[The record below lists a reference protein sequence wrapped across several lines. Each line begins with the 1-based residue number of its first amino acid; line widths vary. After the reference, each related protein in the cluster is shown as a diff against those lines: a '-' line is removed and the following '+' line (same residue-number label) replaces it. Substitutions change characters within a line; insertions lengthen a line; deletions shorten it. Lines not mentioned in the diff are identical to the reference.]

1 VSDLQRLAANQ
12 LDTIKTHV
20 IHASTVMLAHHRFR
34 VNHFLYFFQIF
45 KELLIG
51 KSQYLNRLAWVWVL
65 ACVGQFDGGG

>member
-1 VSDLQRLAANQ
+1 MSDLQRLAANQ

-20 IHASTVMLAHHRFR
+20 IHASTAMLAHHSFR

-51 KSQYLNRLAWVWVL
+51 KSQYRNQQVWVWVL
-65 ACVGQFDGGG
+65 A